1 MNAVT
6 GTAEAMNQIAL
17 TSVTGEAN
25 PNLPQMKMVI
35 TTENGLTT
43 MGLGIV
49 GAHEEDTTADLGIDR
64 VTEAMTMDHLVI
76 DRVTED
82 TVMVHLVIE
91 EATEDM
97 MMGLL
102 VISRVTEEMTTDLL
116 VIDQVTE
123 DMTTDRLVID
133 QATEGMTMDPL
144 VGTVDTMTVL
154 EGKIGEM
161 TSTGTEIAEEDLAVD
176 GIMVTKTGMPTLR
189 NIHVWWKLPD
199 LKLF

>member
-1 MNAVT
+1 MT

-64 VTEAMTMDHLVI
+64 VTE
-76 DRVTED
+76 D

-102 VISRVTEEMTTDLL
+102 VIGRVTEEMTTDLL

-144 VGTVDTMTVL
+144 VGTVDTMTVP
-154 EGKIGEM
+154 EGRIGEM

>member
-102 VISRVTEEMTTDLL
+102 VI
-116 VIDQVTE
+116 DQVTE

-133 QATEGMTMDPL
+133 RATEDMTMDPL
-144 VGTVDTMTVL
+144 VGTVDTMTVP
-154 EGKIGEM
+154 EGRIGEEM